1 MNFPSL
7 SITSLLRTASLV
19 AALGASACSGGGDD
33 GKTPSG
39 CTSGVADSCP
49 SGQICNAAGT
59 CEPTSGVAGALVI
72 DSAGARACEILL
84 ASSGAAITRATYGT
98 GVTGAMR
105 ARPPRVAIAVSSDQA
120 FGADAIQLEIDGAT
134 SDLSVSSIDCYDASG
149 APLSSASAS
158 ID

>member
-7 SITSLLRTASLV
+7 SITSILRTASLL

-33 GKTPSG
+33 GTPSSG
-39 CTSGVADSCP
+39 CTPGVADSCP
-49 SGQICNAAGT
+49 SGQVCNAAGT

-72 DSAGARACEILL
+72 DSAGAHACEILL
-84 ASSGAAITRATYGT
+84 ASSGAAITRVTYGT

-105 ARPPRVAIAVSSDQA
+105 ARPPRVAIAVSSGDA
-120 FGADAIQLEIDGAT
+120 FAADAIQLEIDGAA
-134 SDLSVSSIDCYDASG
+134 SDLSVSSVDCYDASG
-149 APLSSASAS
+149 APLAGASAS